1 MKKFLIKISLFLF
14 CMGIFGIYVFSF
26 ADGST
31 DPFYLRF
38 ASPRQSSLIL
48 GTSRAAQGIQ
58 PKILDEILESDKN
71 HKFYNYAF
79 TLGHSP
85 YGPTYLQSIKTKIN
99 SKTNKGVFI
108 VTVDPWA
115 ISSTKENPN
124 DFSNFREKERI
135 LGKVTINNVSPNIQ
149 YLLFGFEGSYIN
161 ILKNKYQN
169 TALFLHKDGWLEVD
183 VPMDSVSVNKRIS
196 QKIRNYRNINLPLFH
211 FSELRLLYLEKTI
224 MYLKEYGS
232 VYLAR
237 LPVHPKMLEI
247 EKSLMPDFD
256 EKINQLVKSR
266 KIPYLDMTNNNE
278 QYEFIDGNHLYKTSG
293 AEVSKKIAEWIMMM
307 K

>member
-1 MKKFLIKISLFLF
+1 
-14 CMGIFGIYVFSF
+14 MGIFGIYVFSF

>member
-14 CMGIFGIYVFSF
+14 CIGIFGVYIFSF

-31 DPFYLRF
+31 DPFYVRF

-48 GTSRAAQGIQ
+48 GASRAAQGIQ
-58 PKILDEILESDKN
+58 PKILDEIFDSDKD

-85 YGPTYLQSIKTKIN
+85 YGPTYLKSIKTKIDP
-99 SKTNKGVFI
+99 KTNKGVFI

-115 ISSTKENPN
+115 ISNRGEDPN
-124 DFSNFREKERI
+124 NFSNFREKERC
-135 LGKVTINNVSPNIQ
+135 LGKVTINNLSPNIQ
-149 YLLFGFEGSYIN
+149 YLIYCFDEPYIN
-161 ILKNKYQN
+161 LFKKHQN
-169 TALFLHKDGWLEVD
+169 PAFFLHKDGWLELNVA
-183 VPMDSVSVNKRIS
+183 MDSVSVNKRTLK
-196 QKIRNYRNINLPLFH
+196 KIRNYRNINLPIYH
-211 FSELRLLYLEKTI
+211 FSELRLRYLEKTI
-224 MYLKEYGS
+224 MYLQEYGS

-247 EKSLMPDFD
+247 ENSLMPDFN
-256 EKINQLVKSR
+256 EKINQLAKSGE
-266 KIPYLDMTNNNE
+266 IPYLDMTDNNE
-278 QYEFIDGNHLYKTSG
+278 QYEFIDGQHLYKTSG
-293 AEVSKKIAEWIMMM
+293 AEVSKKIAEWIMMI